1 MLNIPIMCPKIF
13 FNNKIQTS
21 KFDEWIGKD
30 FEKLNIILTYNL
42 IYNAAIMA
50 EADIGYILTMD
61 KLVNNSEGLCFVP
74 LKPKLEIE
82 SRVIWKKNQIF
93 SEASKVFL
101 GKLRKEIDYNL
112 T

>member
-1 MLNIPIMCPKIF
+1 MN
-13 FNNKIQTS
+13 
-21 KFDEWIGKD
+21 
-30 FEKLNIILTYNL
+30 
-42 IYNAAIMA
+42 YNAAIMA

-61 KLVNNSEGLCFVP
+61 KLVNNSERFCFVP

-101 GKLRKEIDYNL
+101 GKLRNRL
-112 T
+112 